1 MNDYDEEDTPDVG
14 SDELTEEE
22 EYEML
27 EELDTEAELETPP
40 AEEILEDAFGK
51 NDKKYTIEYGDGWVE
66 ADIQESGDCEAY
78 HIHIS
83 YQSMA
88 GYAFLTQTIV
98 LCSFPYRKAYDEIIG
113 NDEPTENG
121 DVGYDFREEVS
132 DECRA
137 LFGGNGGTEDFSS
150 NSDIDFGDEDSD
162 WSWQCDDPYRT
173 IVISVEIGSDEEER
187 SALFGLDDINEDL
200 KKLKEIIDSYKKK

>member
-27 EELDTEAELETPP
+27 EELDTEAELETPS
-40 AEEILEDAFGK
+40 ALQILEDAFGK
-51 NDKKYTIEYGDGWVE
+51 NDKYKIEDGDGWVE
-66 ADIQESGDCEAY
+66 ADIQESGDYEAY

-83 YQSMA
+83 YENVA

-98 LCSFPYRKAYDEIIG
+98 LCSFPYRKAYDEISS
-113 NDEPTENG
+113 NNEPTETG
-121 DVGYDFREEVS
+121 DIGSDFDEEVRY
-132 DECRA
+132 ECRG
-137 LFGGNGGTEDFSS
+137 LLGGHGGSQDFNS
-150 NSDIDFGDEDSD
+150 NDSIEFADETDAYIAEPDDI
-162 WSWQCDDPYRT
+162 
-173 IVISVEIGSDEEER
+173 IISIQIGSDEEER
-187 SALFGLDDINEDL
+187 APLYGLDDINEDL